1 MPPRIGDHRGV
12 SEQQQPEEPVTPTLT
27 AKQAKRANATVIG
40 MLIATGITLA
50 IVLVPVLLNPYQKM
64 QPRNVDVQAIASEAA
79 GDAGYDPLAPDL
91 PDGWTANY
99 ARWDSGV
106 NSGVPAWE
114 VGYLTPDTEFIRLT
128 QTNTGNPTWIS
139 QTTKDSL
146 VAGERSAGG
155 ATWQLRDSAKGE
167 AHLVTEVNGM
177 TVVLSSEGDLS
188 AVDTLAVAVLA
199 DLAAAGQ

>member
-1 MPPRIGDHRGV
+1 M

-79 GDAGYDPLAPDL
+79 DDAGYPPLAPDL
-91 PDGWTANY
+91 PEGWTANY

-106 NSGVPAWE
+106 NTGVPTWE
-114 VGYLTPDTEFIRLT
+114 VGYLTPDTQFIRLT
-128 QTNTGNPTWIS
+128 QTNTANPTWIS

-146 VAGERSAGG
+146 VAGERTAGG
-155 ATWQLRDSAKGE
+155 ATWQLRDSANGE
-167 AHLVTEVNGM
+167 GHLVTEVNGM
-177 TVVLSSEGDLS
+177 TVILSSEADL
-188 AVDTLAVAVLA
+188 ATVDELAEAVLA
-199 DLAAAGQ
+199 DLNTQQQ